1 MGNRPQPSAGAMAR
15 SHGRFGNTHMAQSQ
29 ISKGGKYARPGH
41 ALTWTWAVFAV
52 AAVAAALAIGIFRI
66 GAYLSAIDAVRSAVI
81 GPAGR
86 VPVEAE
92 KRESPMLIREGTRI
106 SVPEGSPLRGKL
118 TIGGVAQQEIQRKL
132 VLPAVVEADPS
143 RTVKVLPPVT
153 GRVTD
158 LKVQLGE
165 RVTQGQELAVI
176 DSGDLA
182 QAYADIEKARAAV
195 TLTKKALDRLL
206 GLEKAGGA
214 AIKDR
219 EQAQNDYDQAVA
231 EVERAQSRLRVIG
244 VPADQK
250 EQSRLL
256 TLKAPVAGSVIDL
269 EVARGAFVNDPTA
282 AIMTIANLG
291 TIWVTANVPEKDTAL
306 VTKGQDVNVVFSAY
320 PGEVFAGKVLFLSD
334 VLDPDTRRTK
344 IRIAFENP
352 DVRLKPNMF
361 ADATVLAPPQMMEV
375 VPTQALVLKDETD
388 RVFVEVAPWT
398 FEPRSVEVGFQ
409 QGDQAVVDHGLR
421 AGERIVVKGGVL
433 LND

>member
-1 MGNRPQPSAGAMAR
+1 
-15 SHGRFGNTHMAQSQ
+15 MAQSQ
-29 ISKGGKYARPGH
+29 VSDDGKYARSRH
-41 ALTWTWAVFAV
+41 ALTWIWVAFTV
-52 AAVAAALAIGIFRI
+52 AALSSALAIGVFRI
-66 GAYLSAIDAVRSAVI
+66 GAYQSAIDAVRSAVN
-81 GPAGR
+81 GSASR
-86 VPVEAE
+86 PVAALQEEA
-92 KRESPMLIREGTRI
+92 PMLIREGARI
-106 SVPEGSPLRGKL
+106 SIPDGSPLRGKL
-118 TIGGVAQQEIQRKL
+118 TVGPVAQREIQRKL
-132 VLPAVVEADPS
+132 VLPAVVEADPA

-165 RVTQGQELAVI
+165 RVVQGQELAVI

-182 QAYADIEKARAAV
+182 QAYADIEKARSV
-195 TLTKKALDRLL
+195 LTLTKKALDRQL

-231 EVERAQSRLRVIG
+231 ELERAQSRLRAIG

-256 TLKAPVAGSVIDL
+256 TLKAPAAGSVIDL
-269 EVARGAFVNDPTA
+269 QVARGAFLNDLTA

-291 TIWVTANVPEKDTAL
+291 TVWVTANVPEKDTAL
-306 VTKGQDVNVVFSAY
+306 VTQGQDVDVVFSAY
-320 PGEVFAGKVLFLSD
+320 AGEVFAGKVLFISD

-352 DVRLKPNMF
+352 DMKLKPNMF
-361 ADATVLAPPQMMEV
+361 ADATFLAPRQTMQV
-375 VPTQALVLKDETD
+375 VPTRALVLKDETD

-398 FEPRSVEVGFQ
+398 FEARPVEVGFQ
-409 QGDQAVVDHGLR
+409 QSDQAVVEHGLK

>member
-1 MGNRPQPSAGAMAR
+1 
-15 SHGRFGNTHMAQSQ
+15 MAQSQ
-29 ISKGGKYARPGH
+29 VSDDGKYARSRH
-41 ALTWTWAVFAV
+41 ALTWIWVAFTV
-52 AAVAAALAIGIFRI
+52 AALSSALAIGVFRT
-66 GAYLSAIDAVRSAVI
+66 GAYRSAIDAVRSAVN
-81 GPAGR
+81 GSASR
-86 VPVEAE
+86 SPVAALQAE
-92 KRESPMLIREGTRI
+92 VPMLIREGARI
-106 SVPEGSPLRGKL
+106 SVPDGSPLRGKL
-118 TIGGVAQQEIQRKL
+118 TVGPVAQREIQRKL
-132 VLPAVVEADPS
+132 VLPAVVEADPA

-165 RVTQGQELAVI
+165 RVVQGQELAVI

-182 QAYADIEKARAAV
+182 QAYADIEKARSV
-195 TLTKKALDRLL
+195 LTLTKKALDRQL

-219 EQAQNDYDQAVA
+219 EQAQSDYDQAVA
-231 EVERAQSRLRVIG
+231 ELERAQSRLRAMG

-256 TLKAPVAGSVIDL
+256 TLKAPAAGSVIDL
-269 EVARGAFVNDPTA
+269 QVARGAFLNDATA

-291 TIWVTANVPEKDTAL
+291 TVWVTANVPEKDTAL
-306 VTKGQDVNVVFSAY
+306 VTQGQEVDVVFSAY
-320 PGEVFAGKVLFLSD
+320 AGEVFAGKVLFISD

-352 DVRLKPNMF
+352 DMKLKPNMF
-361 ADATVLAPPQMMEV
+361 ADAIFLAPRQTMQV
-375 VPTQALVLKDETD
+375 VPTRALVLKDETD

-398 FEPRSVEVGFQ
+398 FEARPVEVGFQ
-409 QGDQAVVDHGLR
+409 QSDQAVVEHGLK